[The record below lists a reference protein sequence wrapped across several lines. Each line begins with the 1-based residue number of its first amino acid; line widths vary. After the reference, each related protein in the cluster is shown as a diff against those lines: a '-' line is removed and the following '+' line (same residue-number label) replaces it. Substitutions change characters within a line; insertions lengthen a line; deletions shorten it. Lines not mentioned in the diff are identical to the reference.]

1 MVFGDQAV
9 EARFEDYLEGLGS
22 TLGHADRVDP
32 FAGYVTGLLLP
43 LERKSVEPMAAR
55 LSPAR
60 TGAKH
65 QSLLHLVGVPPWSD
79 GTLMGAV
86 ESQVLPALADA
97 GGIEAWI
104 IDDTSFAKKAR
115 HSVGVVRQYCGQLGK
130 RENCQVA
137 VSLSVANEAASLS
150 WTF

>member
-43 LERKSVEPMAAR
+43 LKRKSVEPMAAR

-65 QSLLHLVGVPPWSD
+65 QSLLHLVGV
-79 GTLMGAV
+79 
-86 ESQVLPALADA
+86 
-97 GGIEAWI
+97 
-104 IDDTSFAKKAR
+104 
-115 HSVGVVRQYCGQLGK
+115 VRQYCGQLGK
-130 RENCQVA
+130 RENCQGA